1 MIKFFLIVCGILI
14 LCVVIFFFLWR
25 LSANQNKQKE
35 EIIYKLSKQICDV
48 NKANAQLEQTINI
61 LKKNRRKAD
70 EKVDNLHNGD
80 SVGNALHELCD
91 DKD

>member
-70 EKVDNLHNGD
+70 EKIDNLHNGD
-80 SVGNALHELCD
+80 SVDNAIDELS
-91 DKD
+91 KRKS